1 MLLSTSEAYRV
12 WAPSYDTDPNPLLAL
27 EERTIQDLLP
37 DVRSQTVLDVGCGTG
52 RSMIRYGARGARTF
66 GVDPSPEM
74 LAEARKKPQIS
85 ASLVLADATRLPF
98 ADEIAD
104 LTLCS
109 FAVSY
114 FSDVLQS
121 VNELVRVT
129 KRSGHVVISDLHPDA
144 AANGWTRSFRVG
156 QNTYEIAHR
165 TYGNEELQS
174 VLRNAQ
180 LQILTQEESGFAE
193 PERPIFAAAGKE
205 HAYPALMGRPA
216 VRVIVCQ
223 KV

>member
-1 MLLSTSEAYRV
+1 MLLSSSEAYRV
-12 WAPSYDTDPNPLLAL
+12 WAPSYDTDSNPLLAL

-37 DVRSQTVLDVGCGTG
+37 DVCSKTVLDVGCGTG
-52 RSMIRYGARGARTF
+52 RSMIRYGVRGARTF
-66 GVDPSPEM
+66 GADPSPEM

-85 ASLVLADATRLPF
+85 TSVVLADASCLPF
-98 ADEIAD
+98 ANQVAD
-104 LTLCS
+104 LTVCS
-109 FAVSY
+109 FALSY
-114 FSDVLQS
+114 FRDILQS
-121 VNELVRVT
+121 VNELARVT

-165 TYGNEELQS
+165 TYDNEELHS
-174 VLRNAQ
+174 VLRNAR
-180 LQILTQEESGFAE
+180 LHILTQEESGFAE
-193 PERPIFAAAGKE
+193 PERPIFVAAGKE

-216 VRVIVCQ
+216 VRVTVCQ

>member
-27 EERTIQDLLP
+27 EERAIQDLLP

-52 RSMIRYGARGARTF
+52 RSMLRYGARGARTF
-66 GVDPSPEM
+66 GVDPSSEM
-74 LAEARKKPQIS
+74 LAEARKKPKIATS
-85 ASLVLADATRLPF
+85 VVLAEASCLPF
-98 ADEIAD
+98 ADQVAD
-104 LTLCS
+104 LTVCS
-109 FAVSY
+109 FALSY
-114 FSDVLQS
+114 FREIFQS
-121 VNELVRVT
+121 VNELARVT
-129 KRSGHVVISDLHPDA
+129 KLGGHIVISDLHPEA
-144 AANGWTRSFRVG
+144 IANGWTRSFRVG

-165 TYGNEELQS
+165 TYDNEQLHS
-174 VLRNAQ
+174 LLHNAR
-180 LQILTQEESGFAE
+180 LQIVTETASGFAE

-205 HAYPALMGRPA
+205 HAYPGLMGRPA